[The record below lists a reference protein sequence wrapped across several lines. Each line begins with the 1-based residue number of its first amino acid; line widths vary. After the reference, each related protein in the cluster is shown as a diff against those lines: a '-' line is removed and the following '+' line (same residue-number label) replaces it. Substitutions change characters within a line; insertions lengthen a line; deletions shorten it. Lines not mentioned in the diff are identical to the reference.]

1 MFRSKKHPQYY
12 FCFGSFMEVACG
24 TKHRGTIDLIL
35 CGGVLRFVALQS
47 LTESFI
53 LVDICNKDQQNEHF
67 SQ

>member
-1 MFRSKKHPQYY
+1 
-12 FCFGSFMEVACG
+12 MEVACG